1 MTVSIVILLELSLEK
16 NIPKS
21 LHSIKA
27 IKSITTIIITA
38 THPPAIIA
46 EIKAFAPAII
56 AFTVEI
62 VTFIV
67 TLSI

>member
-1 MTVSIVILLELSLEK
+1 MILLELSLEK
-16 NIPKS
+16 KIPKS
-21 LHSIKA
+21 LHSINA
-27 IKSITTIIITA
+27 IKRITTIIITA

-46 EIKAFAPAII
+46 EIKAFVPAII
-56 AFTVEI
+56 AFIVEM